1 MAPVKT
7 ANTLAVSVKLSCL
20 QLSCEAYRDV
30 VRKDPR
36 FIDFFQQGT
45 PVSELGRMNIGSRP
59 AKRKAAA
66 SIDSLRAIPWIF
78 AWTQTRFH
86 LPVWLGVGEAF
97 QVCVAHVCM
106 CWHVVHI
113 VTLCKC
119 ATY

>member
-1 MAPVKT
+1 MNANNSLNAAWISAIAVKF
-7 ANTLAVSVKLSCL
+7 VCMQV
-20 QLSCEAYRDV
+20 SCEAYRDV

-97 QVCVAHVCM
+97 QVCTLPLLISVALLGH
-106 CWHVVHI
+106 
-113 VTLCKC
+113 
-119 ATY
+119 A